1 MPYDD
6 ERMMNIKTTD
16 YLIIGNSAGGIGAA
30 EAIRELDK
38 VGAVTIISDEPYPVY
53 SRPLISE
60 YLAAPCPIEKMLY
73 RKPDFYEK
81 NGTRTLL
88 GVKAT
93 RVNPD
98 DRTVELDD
106 GSKLG
111 WRKLLLATGGT
122 PILPELGGARL
133 KGVFTFNRLDDAKAI
148 DEFINR
154 RRQKIKAVV
163 IGGGLIGV
171 SVSEALNRRGVDVTI
186 IEMKDRVLNT
196 ILDEEASAMEAR
208 ALAQAGITVITG
220 HTVKNINSQ
229 LPGEVSGITLDDER
243 VHCCEMVVVAIGV
256 RPRLELAAVGGLKTS
271 RGIAVDRHMM
281 TSAPDIYACGDCAEA
296 YDFVL
301 DESRPTPVWPNAYEG
316 GRAAGLNMAGQSTE
330 YPGGTA
336 MNAMKY
342 FGVNIVSAGVLLP
355 PDDSYE
361 TLSYRNNGNYR
372 KVVIKDNR
380 LVGLVFAGDIEKSGI
395 IYNLMKDGTDV
406 SGFKNALVADDFGLA
421 SLPES
426 IRRER
431 LNLPD
436 KDAVT
441 IITPTASPEE
451 DVIGD

>member
-1 MPYDD
+1 MT
-6 ERMMNIKTTD
+6 MKTTD

-38 VGAVTIISDEPYPVY
+38 DGAITIISDEPYPVY

-60 YLAAPCPIEKMLY
+60 YLATPGPIEKMLY

-81 NGTRTLL
+81 NGILTLL
-88 GVKAT
+88 GVKVE
-93 RVNPD
+93 RVDPEARN
-98 DRTVELDD
+98 VETDD
-106 GSKLG
+106 GSRLG
-111 WRKLLLATGGT
+111 WRQLLLATGGT

-133 KGVFTFNRLDDAKAI
+133 KGVFTFNRLDDAKDI
-148 DEFINR
+148 DEFVNR
-154 RRQKIKAVV
+154 RRQDVKAVV

-196 ILDEEASAMEAR
+196 ILDEETSSLEAE
-208 ALAQAGITVITG
+208 ALEQAGITVITG
-220 HTVKNINSQ
+220 HTVGNINSR
-229 LPGEVSGITLDDER
+229 LPGEVSSVTLDDGR
-243 VHCCEMVVVAIGV
+243 VLLCDMVVIAIGV
-256 RPRLELAAVGGLKTS
+256 RPRLELAAASGIKTG

-301 DESRPTPVWPNAYEG
+301 EESRPTPVWPNAYEG
-316 GRAAGLNMAGQSTE
+316 GRAAGLNMAGKPTE

-342 FGVNIVSAGVLLP
+342 FGVNVVSAGLLLP

-361 TLSYRNNGNYR
+361 TLSYRDNGNYR

-380 LVGLVFAGDIEKSGI
+380 LVGVVFAGDIEKSGI

-406 SGFKNALVADDFGLA
+406 SSFKKALVADDFGLA
-421 SLPES
+421 SLPAS

-441 IITPTASPEE
+441 IITPAALPEE
-451 DVIGD
+451 AIIGD